1 VYCCLVLV
9 AVHILKDDVSIF
21 ALSNRVLLP
30 QPFQGDG
37 GEGNGFL
44 RGYRPLWAFWNGQ
57 DWSLLMD
64 YSVGKVLFSQFWF
77 CQKWAGVCE
86 GATTERCTRKGDN
99 RPPIP
104 LRAATFAKQWP

>member
-1 VYCCLVLV
+1 MLGTLAFFIALFQYSLCRIVYCCRSPSK
-9 AVHILKDDVSIF
+9 AMGSREI
-21 ALSNRVLLP
+21 
-30 QPFQGDG
+30 
-37 GEGNGFL
+37 GFL

>member
-1 VYCCLVLV
+1 MLRFQYSLCRIVYCCRSPSK
-9 AVHILKDDVSIF
+9 AMGSREI
-21 ALSNRVLLP
+21 
-30 QPFQGDG
+30 
-37 GEGNGFL
+37 GFL

>member
-1 VYCCLVLV
+1 M
-9 AVHILKDDVSIF
+9 SIF
-21 ALSNRVLLP
+21 NIRSVESCTAAP

-37 GEGNGFL
+37 VEGNGFL

>member
-1 VYCCLVLV
+1 
-9 AVHILKDDVSIF
+9 
-21 ALSNRVLLP
+21 
-30 QPFQGDG
+30 
-37 GEGNGFL
+37 
-44 RGYRPLWAFWNGQ
+44 
-57 DWSLLMD
+57 MD

-104 LRAATFAKQWP
+104 LRRPRLRNNGPKRAFFARNQTPKANRPAQGAFPSDYAYDYSTTGGIT